1 MKERQKLKAEA
12 MNDLK
17 NPKNSKKAK
26 AANSDSDDGP
36 QDYMAAAL
44 AKIQAKMEA
53 NQVKR

>member
-1 MKERQKLKAEA
+1 

-44 AKIQAKMEA
+44 AKI
-53 NQVKR
+53 